1 MDGRLACGGRWERET
16 REILLL
22 LLVAGD
28 VYDGVNTSGIGC
40 SHATASTWRAQTYP
54 TYPVIRAGQAKK
66 EYTLSMCVCSQ
77 TTVDVQY
84 VRLKAWTLLSLEKRR
99 RSCDFLLVF

>member
-1 MDGRLACGGRWERET
+1 MLPRHRQHLEGPDLPYLPRHQGRPSK
-16 REILLL
+16 I
-22 LLVAGD
+22 
-28 VYDGVNTSGIGC
+28 
-40 SHATASTWRAQTYP
+40 
-54 TYPVIRAGQAKK
+54 